1 MAPNTRINTGNGI
14 YVQNTLPSLNNLTT
28 SSFEITYHYVVTPG
42 LLNDCLLNITLSAIT
57 DFGWWTSNDTAVTQW
72 QTINAYSFSKP
83 LNLIIPYFL
92 CLFLA
97 IPILAIGSF
106 ALRQNGVSAI
116 DGGFTQLITTSTG
129 SAALKKLAAGG
140 CLGGDE
146 NVPDGLKELR
156 IRFGEL
162 VGEGKEGL
170 VRRAGFGTKEE
181 TISLAKGEL
190 YGI

>member
-1 MAPNTRINTGNGI
+1 
-14 YVQNTLPSLNNLTT
+14 LST
-28 SSFEITYHYVVTPG
+28 SSFKRTFHYVVTPD
-42 LLNDCLLNITLSAIT
+42 LLNDFLLNITLSAMT

-72 QTINAYSFSKP
+72 QTINAYNFSKP

-97 IPILAIGSF
+97 IPILAIGGF
-106 ALRQNGVSAI
+106 ALRQNGVSAT

-129 SAALKKLAAGG
+129 SAELEKLAAGG

-146 NVPDGLKELR
+146 NVPNGLKELR

-162 VGEGKEGL
+162 VGDRKEGL
-170 VRRAGFGTKEE
+170 VRRAGFGTVEE